1 MFRQLQVRFATRL
14 TRLAINYLPSV
25 DKATQILLSLKY
37 RELWEKGG
45 PLPRF
50 EDIEFRVF
58 SQNGE
63 DGILLYIFSLIGT
76 TNQKCV
82 EICAGTGVECNTA
95 NLIINHGWQA
105 LLVDGD
111 KANVDI
117 GRNFYAKCRDTFYL
131 PPTFVHAW
139 VTRENINTL
148 LEENDFRGEIDL
160 LSLDIDGV
168 DYWIWEEIK
177 SINPRVVVLEY
188 NEAFGFEHVSVPY
201 DPRFNRFRKDPRYWG
216 ASLPAYCALAMR
228 KGYRLVGC
236 NRQRLNAFFIRNDVG
251 AEIFPA
257 VSLNSCMSRKPEEYS
272 LLKEL
277 SERFS
282 FTYL

>member
-1 MFRQLQVRFATRL
+1 MFRQIKTRFATRL

-25 DKATQILLSLKY
+25 DKGTQILLSLKY
-37 RELWEKGG
+37 VELLEKGR

-50 EDIEFRVF
+50 EDVEFRVF

-63 DGILLYIFSLIGT
+63 DGILLYIFTLIGVT
-76 TNQKCV
+76 SKKSV
-82 EICAGTGVECNTA
+82 EICAGTGIECNTA

-111 KANVDI
+111 RANVDV
-117 GRNFYAKCRDTFYL
+117 GRDFYARCRDTFYS

-139 VTRENINTL
+139 VTKENINTL
-148 LEENDFRGEIDL
+148 LEENGFKGEVDL
-160 LSLDIDGV
+160 LSLDMDGV
-168 DYWIWEEIK
+168 DYWIWEELV

-188 NEAFGFEHVSVPY
+188 NEALGFERVSVPY
-201 DPRFNRFRKDPRYWG
+201 DSKFNRFCKDPRYWG
-216 ASLPAYCALAMR
+216 ASLSAYCALAMR

-236 NRQRLNAFFIRNDVG
+236 NRQRLNAFFVRNDVG
-251 AEIFPA
+251 VEILPV
-257 VSLNSCMSRKPEEYS
+257 VSLGSCMSRKPEEYS

-277 SERFS
+277 SERFP
-282 FTYL
+282 FVYL